1 MMTLFLIVLFTILC
15 IALSG
20 DRAWDNVTKPERNE
34 VVFDGRHRGY
44 GAFVLR
50 REYDRRFM
58 IAFAGSLTIVAAA
71 VTLPRVIT
79 LFHNSSLVPASLV
92 NVIDIN
98 LDDVIDQPQRIE
110 EAIIHPPAVSASIMP
125 PVGEVIVVDSA
136 RNTIDT
142 TSAPLLVPDTSGH
155 ITDDGKKGPLGDPH
169 KGPIGTGPEG
179 PDLLP
184 FGSALKEVP
193 EFPGGASAMYRF
205 LNNNIVFPAE
215 AMRND
220 WSDRVYV
227 EFVIEADGNIGS
239 AQVVKG
245 EHDVFKHEAMRVV
258 KAMPRWSPGKMDGH
272 PVRCRLVLP
281 VSFTLQL

>member
-1 MMTLFLIVLFTILC
+1 MITLLLIVLFTVLC
-15 IALSG
+15 IALSS
-20 DRAWDNVTKPERNE
+20 DRAWDNVTKRERND

-58 IAFAGSLTIVAAA
+58 LAFAGAITIVGAA

-79 LFHNSSLVPASLV
+79 LFNNSSIVPASLV

-98 LDDVIDQPQRIE
+98 LDDLIDPPKPIEDVITPPVPP
-110 EAIIHPPAVSASIMP
+110 HPTIMPAVS
-125 PVGEVIVVDSA
+125 EVIIVDSA
-136 RNTIDT
+136 RNIIDT
-142 TSAPLLVPDTSGH
+142 ASAPLFVPDTSGRAA
-155 ITDDGKKGPLGDPH
+155 DDGKKGVPGDPR
-169 KGPIGTGPEG
+169 KGPSGPGPEG
-179 PDLLP
+179 PDPIP

-193 EFPGGASAMYRF
+193 EFPGGAAAMYRF

-245 EHDVFKHEAMRVV
+245 EYEVFKHEAMRVV

-272 PVRCRLVLP
+272 AVRCRLVLP
-281 VSFTLQL
+281 VSFSLQQ